1 MRSRRWECVSGIY
14 GTGKE
19 GIETGYTA
27 LEGIKMWLWDIWSGR
42 RGYRGEENNENVV
55 IEHRDWIR
63 EWDNA
68 LGVVSV

>member
-1 MRSRRWECVSGIY
+1 
-14 GTGKE
+14 
-19 GIETGYTA
+19 
-27 LEGIKMWLWDIWSGR
+27 MWLCDIQSGR